1 MRVELGAFDLNG
13 YVRGLMGGF
22 LVAALLLS
30 GAVFAVSES
39 APVTGETAS
48 AMPTAEEIA
57 LEARV
62 KAFSYDLRCLV
73 CQNETIADSRAPL
86 ALDLRQQ
93 VKEQFLAGKSE
104 AEVRDFMVAR
114 YGDFVLYSP
123 PIKGVTLLLWFG
135 PALLLLAG
143 GGWLAYRLRTRQHEH
158 VMQLSDEEHERA
170 RALLA
175 GHSSNSE
182 ESRT

>member
-1 MRVELGAFDLNG
+1 MRGEKAATSWSRCLRAAA
-13 YVRGLMGGF
+13 
-22 LVAALLLS
+22 LVAALAITGGAFAESVS
-30 GAVFAVSES
+30 GAGAQ
-39 APVTGETAS
+39 S
-48 AMPTAEEIA
+48 AMPTAEDAA

-62 KAFSYDLRCLV
+62 KAFSYNLRCLV

-104 AEVRDFMVAR
+104 AEVREFMVAR

-123 PIKGVTLLLWFG
+123 PLKGVTLLLWFG
-135 PALLLLAG
+135 PALLLVAG
-143 GGWLAYRLRTRQHEH
+143 AAWLGYRLRTRQHEQTP
-158 VMQLSDEEHERA
+158 QLSDEERERA
-170 RALLA
+170 RALLK
-175 GHSSNSE
+175 GSQPNSE